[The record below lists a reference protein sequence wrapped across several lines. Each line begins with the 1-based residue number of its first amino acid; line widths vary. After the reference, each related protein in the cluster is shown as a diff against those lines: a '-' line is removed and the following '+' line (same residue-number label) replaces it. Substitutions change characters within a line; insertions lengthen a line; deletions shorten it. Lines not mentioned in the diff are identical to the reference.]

1 MLRSTKSL
9 EDARIHA
16 IDGDIGHVQEF
27 YFDDR
32 NWQIN
37 YVVMNI
43 GSWLHGKLVLLSP
56 EAITSVEGE
65 DQPIIQLALTKEQ
78 VRRSLD
84 AQTHRPIS
92 LQQPHDYYLYL
103 GLPHYLNLAEHQDPG
118 SQFHRHAQFE
128 RGKAADTLSDPDFD
142 AHLRSSKIVGK
153 YHIIAVD
160 GEIGHLEGFIID
172 DETWTIRYAMADTR
186 NWWPG
191 KKVLLA
197 TEWIYWISWAE
208 SNAYVGFRRER
219 IRNAPEFHPERP
231 LTREFEAELHAYYTR
246 KPYWE
251 SRRCA

>member
-1 MLRSTKSL
+1 MLRSTKAL

-16 IDGDIGHVQEF
+16 IDGDIGHVEEF

-56 EAITSVEGE
+56 EAITAIEGDE
-65 DQPIIQLALTKEQ
+65 QPVVQVGLTKEQ

-84 AQTHRPIS
+84 AQAHRPLA

-103 GLPHYLNLAEHQDPG
+103 GLPHYLNVAEHQDPG
-118 SQFHRHAQFE
+118 YHFE
-128 RGKAADTLSDPDFD
+128 RGRAAETDPDFD
-142 AHLRSSKIVGK
+142 SHLRSSKIVGK

-219 IRNAPEFHPERP
+219 IYNAPEFHSERP
-231 LTREFEAELHAYYTR
+231 LTREFEAELHAYYNR

-251 SRRCA
+251 SRMCA

>member
-1 MLRSTKSL
+1 MLRSTRAL
-9 EDARIHA
+9 EGARIHA
-16 IDGDIGHVQEF
+16 IDGDIGHVEQF

-32 NWQIN
+32 NWRIN
-37 YVVMNI
+37 YVVTNI
-43 GSWLHGKLVLLSP
+43 GNWLHGKLVLMSP
-56 EAITSVEGE
+56 EAITSINGDRE
-65 DQPIIQLALTKEQ
+65 PIINVALTQEQ

-84 AQTHRPIS
+84 AQTHRPVY

-103 GLPHYLNLAEHQDPG
+103 GLPHYLNFTG
-118 SQFHRHAQFE
+118 M
-128 RGKAADTLSDPDFD
+128 SDPHSDP
-142 AHLRSSKIVGK
+142 HLRSTKIVGR
-153 YHIIAVD
+153 YHIMAVD
-160 GEIGHLEGFIID
+160 GEIGHLEGFVID

-219 IRNAPEFHPERP
+219 ILNAPEFHPERP
-231 LTREFEAELHAYYTR
+231 LTREFEAELHGYYNRT
-246 KPYWE
+246 PYWE

>member
-1 MLRSTKSL
+1 MLRSTKAL

-56 EAITSVEGE
+56 EAITAIDGDE
-65 DQPIIQLALTKEQ
+65 QPIVQVGLTKEE

-84 AQTHRPIS
+84 AQTHRPIA

-103 GLPHYLNLAEHQDPG
+103 GLPHYLNLAEHQD
-118 SQFHRHAQFE
+118 R
-128 RGKAADTLSDPDFD
+128 DPDFD
-142 AHLRSSKIVGK
+142 DHLRSSRIVGK

-172 DETWTIRYAMADTR
+172 DETWTMRYATADTR

-208 SNAYVGFRRER
+208 SNAYVGFERER
-219 IRNAPEFHPERP
+219 IRNAPEFHPEQP
-231 LTREFEAELHAYYTR
+231 LTPEFEAALHAYYEGSTQ
-246 KPYWE
+246 KAQ
-251 SRRCA
+251 SRTQEAHST